1 MEGNPMTNPQPTP
14 QPALPLSPA
23 DDKLWASLAHF
34 GGVLW
39 LLPALIIF
47 LVFKDRGP
55 LTRQESR
62 EALNWQI
69 TFTIAWIAL
78 SIVVTILGTILTLLG
93 GWPLAQL
100 LTVLPWALYIVNVVF
115 SVLGGVR
122 VNAGGTYRYPYC
134 LRLIK

>member
-1 MEGNPMTNPQPTP
+1 MTNPQPTP
-14 QPALPLSPA
+14 QPAAPLTPA
-23 DDKLWASLAHF
+23 DDKLWATLAHV

-39 LLPALIIF
+39 FLPALIIF

-69 TFTIAWIAL
+69 TYTLAWIAL
-78 SIVVTILGTILTLLG
+78 GIVVSILGTILTLLG

-100 LTVLPWALYIVNVVF
+100 LTLLPWALYVVNVVF
-115 SVLGGVR
+115 SVIGAVR
-122 VNAGGTYRYPYC
+122 VNSGGSYRYPYC